1 MTSILCIGIVIAL
14 VVFVIVLN
22 PRVTAPKKA
31 QKGERAAIMKQL
43 LTLSERENSA
53 SAIAPSRSRMPHVFA
68 GTQAEFPRKPA
79 AGLPLRFA
87 PTRDAVD
94 ARLGSR

>member
-1 MTSILCIGIVIAL
+1 MTSILGIGVVTAL
-14 VVFVIVLN
+14 VVFAIVLKT
-22 PRVTAPKKA
+22 RAGEPKKA

-53 SAIAPSRSRMPHVFA
+53 SAMAPSRSRTPHVIA

-79 AGLPLRFA
+79 GGLPIRFA
-87 PTRDAVD
+87 PTRHDVD